1 MGLSKLKFLLVI
13 LLGMYMSCSNG
24 QTLRIATFNVSM
36 EASNYLT
43 PGKQVNGDELF
54 THLATGSHDQIKNI
68 ASIIQQQRPDII
80 LLNEFDYTANDK
92 QGVKAFLKNYLNVA
106 QNGSKAIDF
115 PYFYTAPVNTG
126 VDSGFDLDKDGITSG
141 KGGDAF
147 GFGIYPGQYGM
158 LLLSRYPIDKNNIRT
173 FQHFLWAD
181 MPNNLLTEIKDEQGL
196 NWYSAAAQKILRLS
210 SKSHWD
216 IPIEVNGNTLHIL
229 ASHPTPP
236 VFDGPENRNG
246 KRNHDEIRFWRDYIS
261 GEQQAAYIYDDAG
274 KTGGLVGQYFAL
286 LGDLNASEVE
296 GDGINSGIGS
306 LLAHQLVNADFV
318 PTSQGGLM
326 QSLENPHAASHT
338 ADWRMRADY
347 VLPSRNLSILD
358 GGIFWPTPD
367 DPQFYLVKNRKA
379 SSDHRMVWLDI
390 VLETRN

>member
-1 MGLSKLKFLLVI
+1 
-13 LLGMYMSCSNG
+13 MSCAES
-24 QTLRIATFNVSM
+24 QALRIATFNVSM
-36 EASNYLT
+36 EASNYV
-43 PGKQVNGDELF
+43 KQDTQINGDELF
-54 THLATGSHDQIKNI
+54 KHLATGTHAQIKNI
-68 ASIIQQQRPDII
+68 AAIIQTVRPDII

-106 QNGSKAIDF
+106 QHGSKAIDY

-126 VDSGFDLDKDGITSG
+126 VDSGFDLDKDDIASG

-147 GFGIYPGQYGM
+147 GFGVYPGQYGM

-196 NWYSAAAQKILRLS
+196 SWYSAAAQKVLRLS

-216 IPIEVNGNTLHIL
+216 IPIDVDGNTLHIL

-246 KRNHDEIRFWRDYIS
+246 KRNYDEIRFWTDYIS

-274 KTGGLVGQYFAL
+274 NKGGLVAIHFVV
-286 LGDLNASEVE
+286 LGDLNASVVE
-296 GDGINSGIGS
+296 GDGITSGIGN
-306 LLAHQLVNADFV
+306 LLANKRINADYV
-318 PTSQGGLM
+318 PTSPAGVLH
-326 QSLENPHAASHT
+326 SPANHHAASHT
-338 ADWRMRADY
+338 AEWRMRADY
-347 VLPSRNLSILD
+347 VLPSDNLQVL
-358 GGIFWPTPD
+358 GGEVFWPKPD
-367 DPQFYLVKNRKA
+367 DLQFYLVKDRNA

-390 VLETRN
+390 VFENRK